1 MISYTKLN
9 IIVLI
14 ILLTHFSVF
23 PKLIDENEKAED
35 TIYIKSSINEVF
47 ASTEVLQYFKNT
59 LDTTI
64 ELSVSFPMKKEISL
78 SKFEVTIG
86 DKKVSSKIM
95 KKEIAQEKYEESI
108 SQGNVGFI
116 SEYSQESD
124 EYKIK
129 IGNVQSGEFVQLQAF
144 FYQRI
149 TSQDMSYEFTIMEKY
164 PTFHYNH
171 LNQEKFRNKKIK
183 AIFTIKAHSKITRL
197 IAPFFDDQAKKN
209 SQFET
214 FFNDDYTEAK
224 IYYIKN
230 PDEQTNIDTIGKGL
244 SGQVDKPTFY
254 STFCLLFRTANM
266 NKPTLYYQY
275 NPELK
280 EISYAINYIYS
291 SNKIENIPIP
301 SEPDLDNSII
311 YSVKYEQNK
320 NYKTPGL
327 FIILVDQSGS
337 MWGKPIELVKKALLS
352 FIEILPKGS
361 YFHLIGFGSHF
372 KKYSEEPVEY
382 NEENVEKY
390 KKIIEDMAGNL
401 GGTNIG
407 EPLQYIFGNE
417 YYDNI
422 KLSKNI
428 FLLTDG
434 QVNNRDLCIDLITK
448 NSNKFRTHAIGIGN
462 HFDKV
467 LVERSG
473 KVGKG
478 SSFFVI
484 VAENIEMV
492 MLNILVKCLRP
503 YLIDINFNFNNNEKI
518 LKNKIISSTVTND
531 FSYNDEIINFS
542 FILDEKNKIF
552 FDDNINIEITAK
564 DPINLIKQKI
574 YFKQNE
580 NVFKISD
587 GDEMAKMIVG
597 NALKNNLEF
606 IENEKREIEFSTKYQ
621 ILSKNTAIFT
631 EILNNKNGKIEQNDK
646 KIKLTKVN
654 LNEYK
659 PKDST
664 CYNCGKRDFNYRHP
678 QDNNQIKIEKTYNI
692 PGGEITGSAGK
703 NPRLTTDFSGANY
716 EPPTLESPFTFS
728 YAHREDYRIGGVPTS
743 MDYEFIKD
751 TNQKKNK
758 KRSFGDIPNFSEIN
772 KKTEFNI
779 KMTQDSKTT
788 EKEKENEK
796 GNNIINNNEKI
807 LCFGLNILFYYYLLI
822 ILLI

>member
-1 MISYTKLN
+1 MMSYLKLN

-47 ASTEVLQYFKNT
+47 ARTEVLQYFKNT
-59 LDTTI
+59 LDMTI

-108 SQGNVGFI
+108 SKGNVGLI

-390 KKIIEDMAGNL
+390 KKIIKDMDGNL

-478 SSFFVI
+478 SSFFVKD
-484 VAENIEMV
+484 AENIEMV

-552 FDDNINIEITAK
+552 FDDNINMEITAK

-580 NVFKISD
+580 NVFKISN

-631 EILNNKNGKIEQNDK
+631 EISNKNGKIEQNDK

-728 YAHREDYRIGGVPTS
+728 YAHREDYRIGCVPTS
-743 MDYEFIKD
+743 MDY
-751 TNQKKNK
+751 
-758 KRSFGDIPNFSEIN
+758 
-772 KKTEFNI
+772 
-779 KMTQDSKTT
+779 
-788 EKEKENEK
+788 
-796 GNNIINNNEKI
+796 
-807 LCFGLNILFYYYLLI
+807 
-822 ILLI
+822 

>member
-1 MISYTKLN
+1 MMSYLKLN

-124 EYKIK
+124 EYMIK

-390 KKIIEDMAGNL
+390 KKIIEDMDGNL

-478 SSFFVI
+478 SSFFVKD
-484 VAENIEMV
+484 AENIEMV
-492 MLNILVKCLRP
+492 MLNILVKCITP
-503 YLIDINFNFNNNEKI
+503 YLTDIKFNFNNNEKI

-552 FDDNINIEITAK
+552 FDENINMEITAK

-631 EILNNKNGKIEQNDK
+631 EISNKNGKIEQNDK

-743 MDYEFIKD
+743 MDYEFITD

>member
-1 MISYTKLN
+1 MMSHSKLN
-9 IIVLI
+9 INVLI
-14 ILLTHFSVF
+14 ILLTHLSVF

-59 LDTTI
+59 LDTSI

-183 AIFTIKAHSKITRL
+183 AIFAIKAHSKITRL

-214 FFNDDYTEAK
+214 LFNDDYTEAK

-230 PDEQTNIDTIGKGL
+230 PDEQTNMDTIGKGL

-254 STFCLLFRTANM
+254 STFCILFRTANM

-390 KKIIEDMAGNL
+390 KKIIEDMDGNL

-478 SSFFVI
+478 SSFFVKD
-484 VAENIEMV
+484 AENIEMV

-606 IENEKREIEFSTKYQ
+606 IENEKREIELSTKYQ

-678 QDNNQIKIEKTYNI
+678 QDNNKIKIEKTYNI
-692 PGGEITGSAGK
+692 PDGEIIGSRST
-703 NPRLTTDFSGANY
+703 NDFSGANY
-716 EPPTLESPFTFS
+716 EPLSLESPFTFS
-728 YAHREDYRIGGVPTS
+728 YAQNEYNRIGGVPTS

-758 KRSFGDIPNFSEIN
+758 KRSFGDNPNFSEIN
-772 KKTEFNI
+772 KKTEYDI
-779 KMTQDSKTT
+779 KIAQDSKTT

>member
-1 MISYTKLN
+1 MSYTKINL
-9 IIVLI
+9 IVLI
-14 ILLTHFSVF
+14 ILFTHFSVF
-23 PKLIDENEKAED
+23 SILIDENEKAED

-47 ASTEVLQYFKNT
+47 AITEVLQYFKNT

-86 DKKVSSKIM
+86 DRKVTSKIM

-124 EYKIK
+124 EYMVK

-149 TSQDMSYEFTIMEKY
+149 TSQDMSYEFNIMEKY
-164 PTFHYNH
+164 PTFHYRH
-171 LNQEKFRNKKIK
+171 INQEKFRNKKIK
-183 AIFTIKAHSKITRL
+183 AIFTIKTHSKITRL

-214 FFNDDYTEAK
+214 LFNDDYTNAK

-230 PDEQTNIDTIGKGL
+230 PDAQTNIDTIGKGL
-244 SGQVDKPTFY
+244 GGQVNKPTFY
-254 STFCLLFRTANM
+254 STFCILFRTANM

-280 EISYAINYIYS
+280 ETSYAINYAYS
-291 SNKIENIPIP
+291 SNKMENIPIP
-301 SEPDLDNSII
+301 SEPDMDNSII

-320 NYKTPGL
+320 NFKTPGL

-372 KKYSEEPVEY
+372 QKYSEEPIVY
-382 NEENVEKY
+382 NEENVGKY
-390 KKIIEDMAGNL
+390 KKIIEEMEANL

-407 EPLQYIFGNE
+407 EPLKYIFRNE
-417 YYDNI
+417 DYDNI

-448 NSNKFRTHAIGIGN
+448 NSNKFRTNAIGIGHN
-462 HFDKV
+462 FDKV

-478 SSFFVI
+478 SSFFVQD
-484 VAENIEMV
+484 VENIEMV

-503 YLIDINFNFNNNEKI
+503 YLIDINFNFNNYEKN
-518 LKNKIISSTVTND
+518 LKNKIISRTVTND

-552 FDDNINIEITAK
+552 FDENINMEITAK

-574 YFKQNE
+574 YFKPNE

-631 EILNNKNGKIEQNDK
+631 EILNKNGKIEESNK
-646 KIKLTKVN
+646 KITMTKVN

-659 PKDST
+659 PKDSI
-664 CYNCGKRDFNYRHP
+664 CYNCGKRDSNYRHP
-678 QDNNQIKIEKTYNI
+678 HADKKITFDKPSSISDSEELK
-692 PGGEITGSAGK
+692 
-703 NPRLTTDFSGANY
+703 LTTDFSPPNY
-716 EPPTLESPFTFS
+716 EYYSFGGN
-728 YAHREDYRIGGVPTS
+728 YYKEDFYSMEDDINKKIGGVS
-743 MDYEFIKD
+743 MLDRKF
-751 TNQKKNK
+751 NMGHNPVKKT
-758 KRSFGDIPNFSEIN
+758 FVDIPEYN
-772 KKTEFNI
+772 KLKRKTEYDI
-779 KMTQDSKTT
+779 KITNDA
-788 EKEKENEK
+788 EPKEK
-796 GNNIINNNEKI
+796 
-807 LCFGLNILFYYYLLI
+807 
-822 ILLI
+822 

>member
-1 MISYTKLN
+1 MSYSKLN

-47 ASTEVLQYFKNT
+47 ARTEVLQYFKNT

-64 ELSVSFPMKKEISL
+64 ELSVSFPVKKEISL

-124 EYKIK
+124 EYMIK

-478 SSFFVI
+478 SSFFVKD
-484 VAENIEMV
+484 AENIEMV

-552 FDDNINIEITAK
+552 FDENINIEITAK

-772 KKTEFNI
+772 KKTEFDI

-796 GNNIINNNEKI
+796 GNNIISNNEKI
-807 LCFGLNILFYYYLLI
+807 LCFGLNILFYYYLLV

>member
-1 MISYTKLN
+1 MMSHSKLN
-9 IIVLI
+9 IIILI
-14 ILLTHFSVF
+14 ILLTHLSVF

-47 ASTEVLQYFKNT
+47 ARTEVLQYFKNT

-95 KKEIAQEKYEESI
+95 QKEIAQEKYEESI

-254 STFCLLFRTANM
+254 STFCILFRTANM

-390 KKIIEDMAGNL
+390 KKIIEDMDGNL

-478 SSFFVI
+478 SSFFVKD
-484 VAENIEMV
+484 AENIEMV

-580 NVFKISD
+580 NVFKISN

-631 EILNNKNGKIEQNDK
+631 EISNKNGKIEQNDK

-664 CYNCGKRDFNYRHP
+664 CYNCVKRDFNYRHP
-678 QDNNQIKIEKTYNI
+678 QDNNKIKIEKTYNI
-692 PGGEITGSAGK
+692 PDIEITGSAGK
-703 NPRLTTDFSGANY
+703 NPRLATDFSGSNY
-716 EPPTLESPFTFS
+716 ELPLLESPFTFS
-728 YAHREDYRIGGVPTS
+728 YAHREDYRIGGVATS

-751 TNQKKNK
+751 NNQKKNK
-758 KRSFGDIPNFSEIN
+758 KRSFGDIPNFSKIN
-772 KKTEFNI
+772 KKTEFDI

>member
-1 MISYTKLN
+1 MKLN
-9 IIVLI
+9 LIVLI

-59 LDTTI
+59 LDSTI

-86 DKKVSSKIM
+86 DRKVTSKIM
-95 KKEIAQEKYEESI
+95 KKEIAQEKYEETI

-149 TSQDMSYEFTIMEKY
+149 TSQDMSYEFNIMEKY

-171 LNQEKFRNKKIK
+171 INQEKFRNKKIK
-183 AIFTIKAHSKITRL
+183 AIFTIKTNSKITRL

-311 YSVKYEQNK
+311 YSVKYEKNK

-390 KKIIEDMAGNL
+390 KKIIEDMDGNL

-478 SSFFVI
+478 SSFFVKD
-484 VAENIEMV
+484 AENIEMV

-503 YLIDINFNFNNNEKI
+503 YLIDINFNFNNYEKN

-552 FDDNINIEITAK
+552 FDENINIEITAK

-574 YFKQNE
+574 YFKPNE

-664 CYNCGKRDFNYRHP
+664 CYNFVKRDFNYRHP
-678 QDNNQIKIEKTYNI
+678 QDNNKIKIEKTYNI
-692 PGGEITGSAGK
+692 PDGEIIGSAGK

-728 YAHREDYRIGGVPTS
+728 YAHREDYRIGGVATS

-751 TNQKKNK
+751 NNQKKNK
-758 KRSFGDIPNFSEIN
+758 KRSFGDIPNFSKIN
-772 KKTEFNI
+772 KKTEFDI

>member
-1 MISYTKLN
+1 MMSYLKLN

-124 EYKIK
+124 EYMIK

-214 FFNDDYTEAK
+214 LFNADYTEAK

-390 KKIIEDMAGNL
+390 KKIIEDMDGNL

-478 SSFFVI
+478 SSFFVKD
-484 VAENIEMV
+484 AENIEMV

-631 EILNNKNGKIEQNDK
+631 EISNKNGKIEQNDK

-758 KRSFGDIPNFSEIN
+758 KRSFGDIPNFSKTN
-772 KKTEFNI
+772 KKTEFDI

-796 GNNIINNNEKI
+796 GNNIISNNEKI

>member
-47 ASTEVLQYFKNT
+47 ARTEVLQYFKNT

-124 EYKIK
+124 EYMIK

-390 KKIIEDMAGNL
+390 KKIIEDMDGNL

-478 SSFFVI
+478 SSFFVKD
-484 VAENIEMV
+484 AENIEMV
-492 MLNILVKCLRP
+492 MLNILLKCLRP

-772 KKTEFNI
+772 KKTEFDI

-796 GNNIINNNEKI
+796 GNNIISNNEKI
-807 LCFGLNILFYYYLLI
+807 LCFGLNILFYYYLLV

>member
-1 MISYTKLN
+1 MSYTKINL
-9 IIVLI
+9 IVLI
-14 ILLTHFSVF
+14 ILFTHFSVF
-23 PKLIDENEKAED
+23 SILIDENEKAED

-47 ASTEVLQYFKNT
+47 ATTEVLQYFKNT

-86 DKKVSSKIM
+86 DRKVTSKIM

-116 SEYSQESD
+116 SEYFQESD
-124 EYKIK
+124 EYMVK

-149 TSQDMSYEFTIMEKY
+149 TSQDMSYEFNIMEKY
-164 PTFHYNH
+164 PTFHYRH
-171 LNQEKFRNKKIK
+171 INQEKFRNKKIK
-183 AIFTIKAHSKITRL
+183 AIFTIKTHSKITRL

-214 FFNDDYTEAK
+214 LFNDDYTNAK

-230 PDEQTNIDTIGKGL
+230 PDAQTNIDTIGKGL
-244 SGQVDKPTFY
+244 GGQVNKPTFY
-254 STFCLLFRTANM
+254 STFCILFRTANM

-280 EISYAINYIYS
+280 ETSYAINYVYS
-291 SNKIENIPIP
+291 SNKMENIPIP
-301 SEPDLDNSII
+301 SEPDMDNSII

-320 NYKTPGL
+320 NFKTPGL

-372 KKYSEEPVEY
+372 QEYSEEPIVY

-390 KKIIEDMAGNL
+390 KKIIEEMEANL

-407 EPLQYIFGNE
+407 EPLKYIFRNE
-417 YYDNI
+417 DYDNI

-448 NSNKFRTHAIGIGN
+448 NSNKFRTHAIGIGHN
-462 HFDKV
+462 FDKV

-478 SSFFVI
+478 SSFFVQD
-484 VAENIEMV
+484 VENIEMV

-503 YLIDINFNFNNNEKI
+503 YLIDINFNFNNYEKN

-552 FDDNINIEITAK
+552 FDENINIEITAK

-574 YFKQNE
+574 YFKPNE

-631 EILNNKNGKIEQNDK
+631 EILNKNGKIEESNK
-646 KIKLTKVN
+646 KITMTKVN

-659 PKDST
+659 PKDSI
-664 CYNCGKRDFNYRHP
+664 CYNCGKRDSNYRHP
-678 QDNNQIKIEKTYNI
+678 HADKKITFDKPSSISDSEELK
-692 PGGEITGSAGK
+692 
-703 NPRLTTDFSGANY
+703 LTTDFSPPNY
-716 EPPTLESPFTFS
+716 E
-728 YAHREDYRIGGVPTS
+728 YY
-743 MDYEFIKD
+743 
-751 TNQKKNK
+751 
-758 KRSFGDIPNFSEIN
+758 SFGGNYYKEDFYSMEDDIN
-772 KKTEFNI
+772 KKIDGVSMLDRKFSMGHNPVKKTFVDIPEYNKLKRKTEYDI
-779 KMTQDSKTT
+779 KITNDAEPK
-788 EKEKENEK
+788 EKGKENEK
-796 GNNIINNNEKI
+796 DKNIINNSGKI
-807 LCFGLNILFYYYLLI
+807 LDLGLNILFYYYLLL

>member
-1 MISYTKLN
+1 MMSYLKLN

-47 ASTEVLQYFKNT
+47 ARTEVLQYFKNT
-59 LDTTI
+59 LDMTI

-124 EYKIK
+124 EYMIK

-390 KKIIEDMAGNL
+390 KKIIEDMDGNL

-478 SSFFVI
+478 SSFFVKD
-484 VAENIEMV
+484 AENIEMV

-758 KRSFGDIPNFSEIN
+758 KRSFGGNPNFSEIN
-772 KKTEFNI
+772 KKTEFDI
-779 KMTQDSKTT
+779 KMTQDSKSN

>member
-1 MISYTKLN
+1 MSYTKINL
-9 IIVLI
+9 IVLI

-23 PKLIDENEKAED
+23 SIIIDENEKAED

-47 ASTEVLQYFKNT
+47 ATTEVLQYFKNT

-64 ELSVSFPMKKEISL
+64 ELSVSFPMKKEICL

-86 DKKVSSKIM
+86 DRKVTSKIM

-116 SEYSQESD
+116 SEYFQESD
-124 EYKIK
+124 EYMVK

-149 TSQDMSYEFTIMEKY
+149 TSQDMSYEFNIMEKY
-164 PTFHYNH
+164 PTFHYRH
-171 LNQEKFRNKKIK
+171 INQEKFRNKKIK
-183 AIFTIKAHSKITRL
+183 AIFTIKTHSKITRL

-214 FFNDDYTEAK
+214 LFNDDYTNAK

-230 PDEQTNIDTIGKGL
+230 PDAQTNIDTIGKGL
-244 SGQVDKPTFY
+244 GGQVNKPTFY
-254 STFCLLFRTANM
+254 STFCILFRTANM

-280 EISYAINYIYS
+280 ETSYAINYVYS
-291 SNKIENIPIP
+291 SNKMENIPIP
-301 SEPDLDNSII
+301 SEPDMDNSII

-320 NYKTPGL
+320 NFKTPGL

-372 KKYSEEPVEY
+372 QEYSEEPVEY
-382 NEENVEKY
+382 NEENVKKY
-390 KKIIEDMAGNL
+390 KKIIEEMDADL

-407 EPLQYIFGNE
+407 EPLKYIFGNE
-417 YYDNI
+417 DYDNI

-448 NSNKFRTHAIGIGN
+448 NSNKFRTHAIGIGHN
-462 HFDKV
+462 FDKV

-478 SSFFVI
+478 SSFFVQD
-484 VAENIEMV
+484 VENIEMV

-503 YLIDINFNFNNNEKI
+503 YLIDINFNFNNYEKN

-552 FDDNINIEITAK
+552 FDENINIEITAK

-574 YFKQNE
+574 YFKPNE

-606 IENEKREIEFSTKYQ
+606 IENERREIEFSTKYQ

-631 EILNNKNGKIEQNDK
+631 EILNKNGKIEKSNK
-646 KIKLTKVN
+646 KITMTKVN

-659 PKDST
+659 PKDSI
-664 CYNCGKRDFNYRHP
+664 CYNCEKRGSNYLHPHVDNQNIFEKTNSKSDSEELRLTNDFSSQNYKSYSFGGAFYKEDFPSMEVDFN
-678 QDNNQIKIEKTYNI
+678 KK
-692 PGGEITGSAGK
+692 
-703 NPRLTTDFSGANY
+703 
-716 EPPTLESPFTFS
+716 
-728 YAHREDYRIGGVPTS
+728 IGGVDLPHGEFS
-743 MDYEFIKD
+743 MGH
-751 TNQKKNK
+751 NQF
-758 KRSFGDIPNFSEIN
+758 KRNFVDIPGYNKLK
-772 KKTEFNI
+772 KKTEYDI
-779 KMTQDSKTT
+779 KITNDAEQK
-788 EKEKENEK
+788 EKGKENEK
-796 GNNIINNNEKI
+796 DKNIINNSGKI
-807 LCFGLNILFYYYLLI
+807 LDLGLNILFYYYLLL

>member
-47 ASTEVLQYFKNT
+47 ARTEVLQYFKNT
-59 LDTTI
+59 LDTSI

-124 EYKIK
+124 EYMIK

-209 SQFET
+209 SQLET
-214 FFNDDYTEAK
+214 LFNDDYTEAK

-311 YSVKYEQNK
+311 YSVKYEKNK

-390 KKIIEDMAGNL
+390 KKIIEDMDGNL

-478 SSFFVI
+478 SSFFVKD
-484 VAENIEMV
+484 AENIEMV

-552 FDDNINIEITAK
+552 FDDNINMEITAK

-631 EILNNKNGKIEQNDK
+631 EILNNKKGKIEQNDK

-728 YAHREDYRIGGVPTS
+728 YAHREDYRIGGVATS

-751 TNQKKNK
+751 NNQKKNK

-772 KKTEFNI
+772 KKTEFDI

-788 EKEKENEK
+788 EKEKDNEK
-796 GNNIINNNEKI
+796 GNNIISNNEKI

>member
-1 MISYTKLN
+1 MMSHSKLN

-14 ILLTHFSVF
+14 ILLTHLSVF

-214 FFNDDYTEAK
+214 LFNDDYTEAK

-311 YSVKYEQNK
+311 YSVKYEKNK

-337 MWGKPIELVKKALLS
+337 MWGKPIELVIKALLS

-390 KKIIEDMAGNL
+390 KKIIEDMDGNL

-478 SSFFVI
+478 SSFFVKD
-484 VAENIEMV
+484 AENIEMV

-552 FDDNINIEITAK
+552 FDENINIEITAK

-580 NVFKISD
+580 NVFKISN

-631 EILNNKNGKIEQNDK
+631 EISNKNGKIEQNDK

-678 QDNNQIKIEKTYNI
+678 QDNNKIKIEKTYNI
-692 PGGEITGSAGK
+692 PDGEITGSAGK
-703 NPRLTTDFSGANY
+703 NPRLTNYFSGPNY
-716 EPPTLESPFTFS
+716 EPPSLESPFTFS
-728 YAHREDYRIGGVPTS
+728 YAQNEYNRIGGVPTS

-751 TNQKKNK
+751 TNRNKNK
-758 KRSFGDIPNFSEIN
+758 KRSFGDNPNFSEIN
-772 KKTEFNI
+772 KKTEYDI
-779 KMTQDSKTT
+779 KIAQDSKTT

-807 LCFGLNILFYYYLLI
+807 LCFGLNILFYYYLLV

>member
-47 ASTEVLQYFKNT
+47 ARTEVLQYFKNT
-59 LDTTI
+59 LDMTI

-124 EYKIK
+124 EYMIK

-214 FFNDDYTEAK
+214 LFNDDYTEAK

-254 STFCLLFRTANM
+254 STFCILFRTANM

-390 KKIIEDMAGNL
+390 KKIIEDMDGNL

-478 SSFFVI
+478 SSFFVKD
-484 VAENIEMV
+484 AENIEMV

-772 KKTEFNI
+772 KITEINI
-779 KMTQDSKTT
+779 KMAQDSKTT

-807 LCFGLNILFYYYLLI
+807 LCFGLNILFYYYLLV

>member
-1 MISYTKLN
+1 
-9 IIVLI
+9 
-14 ILLTHFSVF
+14 
-23 PKLIDENEKAED
+23 
-35 TIYIKSSINEVF
+35 
-47 ASTEVLQYFKNT
+47 
-59 LDTTI
+59 
-64 ELSVSFPMKKEISL
+64 
-78 SKFEVTIG
+78 
-86 DKKVSSKIM
+86 
-95 KKEIAQEKYEESI
+95 
-108 SQGNVGFI
+108 
-116 SEYSQESD
+116 
-124 EYKIK
+124 
-129 IGNVQSGEFVQLQAF
+129 
-144 FYQRI
+144 
-149 TSQDMSYEFTIMEKY
+149 MSYEFTIMEKY

-183 AIFTIKAHSKITRL
+183 AIFKIKAHSKITRL

-390 KKIIEDMAGNL
+390 KKIIEDMDGNL

-478 SSFFVI
+478 SSFFVKD
-484 VAENIEMV
+484 AENIEMV

-646 KIKLTKVN
+646 I
-654 LNEYK
+654 LN
-659 PKDST
+659 
-664 CYNCGKRDFNYRHP
+664 
-678 QDNNQIKIEKTYNI
+678 
-692 PGGEITGSAGK
+692 
-703 NPRLTTDFSGANY
+703 
-716 EPPTLESPFTFS
+716 
-728 YAHREDYRIGGVPTS
+728 
-743 MDYEFIKD
+743 
-751 TNQKKNK
+751 
-758 KRSFGDIPNFSEIN
+758 
-772 KKTEFNI
+772 
-779 KMTQDSKTT
+779 
-788 EKEKENEK
+788 
-796 GNNIINNNEKI
+796 
-807 LCFGLNILFYYYLLI
+807 
-822 ILLI
+822 

>member
-47 ASTEVLQYFKNT
+47 ARTEVLQYFKNT

-124 EYKIK
+124 EYMIK

-390 KKIIEDMAGNL
+390 KKIIEDMDGNL

-478 SSFFVI
+478 SSFFVKD
-484 VAENIEMV
+484 AENIEMV
-492 MLNILVKCLRP
+492 MLNILLKCLRP

-552 FDDNINIEITAK
+552 FDDNINMEITAK

-580 NVFKISD
+580 NVFKISN

-772 KKTEFNI
+772 KKTEFDI

-796 GNNIINNNEKI
+796 GNNIISNNEKI
-807 LCFGLNILFYYYLLI
+807 LCFGLNILFYYYLLV

>member
-1 MISYTKLN
+1 MKLN
-9 IIVLI
+9 LIVLI
-14 ILLTHFSVF
+14 ILLTHFLVF

-59 LDTTI
+59 LDSTI

-86 DKKVSSKIM
+86 DRKVTSKIM
-95 KKEIAQEKYEESI
+95 KKEIAQEKYEETI

-149 TSQDMSYEFTIMEKY
+149 TSQDMSYEFNIMEKY
-164 PTFHYNH
+164 PTFPYNH
-171 LNQEKFRNKKIK
+171 INQEKFRNKKIK
-183 AIFTIKAHSKITRL
+183 AIFTIKTNSKITRL

-214 FFNDDYTEAK
+214 LFNDDYTEAK
-224 IYYIKN
+224 VYYIKN

-244 SGQVDKPTFY
+244 SGQVNKPTFY
-254 STFCLLFRTANM
+254 STFCILFRTANM

-280 EISYAINYIYS
+280 ETSYAINYIYS
-291 SNKIENIPIP
+291 SNKMENIPIP

-390 KKIIEDMAGNL
+390 KKIIDDMDGNL

-407 EPLQYIFGNE
+407 EPLKYIFGNE
-417 YYDNI
+417 DYDNI

-448 NSNKFRTHAIGIGN
+448 NSNKFRTHAIGIGD
-462 HFDKV
+462 HFDQV

-478 SSFFVI
+478 SSFFVKD
-484 VAENIEMV
+484 VENIEMV

-503 YLIDINFNFNNNEKI
+503 YLIDINFNFNNYEKI

-531 FSYNDEIINFS
+531 FSYNDEIINFA
-542 FILDEKNKIF
+542 FILDEKNKIL
-552 FDDNINIEITAK
+552 FDENINIEITAK

-574 YFKQNE
+574 DFKQNE

-587 GDEMAKMIVG
+587 GDEMSKMIVG

-631 EILNNKNGKIEQNDK
+631 EILNKNGKIEKNDK
-646 KIKLTKVN
+646 KIAMTKVN

-659 PKDST
+659 PKVSS
-664 CYNCGKRDFNYRHP
+664 CYNCGKRDTNNYYP
-678 QDNNQIKIEKTYNI
+678 QDHNQIKFGQTFNL
-692 PGGEITGSAGK
+692 PEIQITASAGGDI
-703 NPRLTTDFSGANY
+703 PLLTTDFSRPNY
-716 EPPTLESPFTFS
+716 KSHSLEDVLTQS
-728 YAHREDYRIGGVPTS
+728 YAHRENDIVGGVPKN
-743 MDYEFIKD
+743 DYEFSIK
-751 TNQKKNK
+751 NKNK
-758 KRSFGDIPNFSEIN
+758 KRTFVENPSYSRLN
-772 KKTEFNI
+772 KKAEYDI
-779 KMTQDSKTT
+779 IMTKDAEPK
-788 EKEKENEK
+788 EKEKDK
-796 GNNIINNNEKI
+796 NIIDNNGKI
-807 LCFGLNILFYYYLLI
+807 LCLGLNILFYYYLLL

>member
-1 MISYTKLN
+1 MFHKKLN
-9 IIVLI
+9 LIVLI

-64 ELSVSFPMKKEISL
+64 EMSVSFPMKKEISL

-86 DKKVSSKIM
+86 DRKVSSKIM

-124 EYKIK
+124 EYIVK

-171 LNQEKFRNKKIK
+171 INQEKFRNKKIK
-183 AIFTIKAHSKITRL
+183 AIFTIKTHSKITRL
-197 IAPFFDDQAKKN
+197 IAPFFDEQAKKN

-214 FFNDDYTEAK
+214 LFNDDYTESK

-230 PDEQTNIDTIGKGL
+230 PDDQTNIDTIGKGL
-244 SGQVDKPTFY
+244 SGQVNKPTFY
-254 STFCLLFRTANM
+254 STFCILFRTADM
-266 NKPTLYYQY
+266 NKPTLYFQY

-280 EISYAINYIYS
+280 ETSYAINYMYS
-291 SNKIENIPIP
+291 SNKMENIPIP

-390 KKIIEDMAGNL
+390 KKIIDDIDGNL

-407 EPLQYIFGNE
+407 EPLKYIFGNE

-448 NSNKFRTHAIGIGN
+448 NSNKFRTHAIGIGD

-478 SSFFVI
+478 SSFFVQD
-484 VAENIEMV
+484 VENIEMV

-503 YLIDINFNFNNNEKI
+503 YLIDINFNFNNYEKI

-631 EILNNKNGKIEQNDK
+631 EILNKNGKIEKNDK
-646 KIKLTKVN
+646 KIEMTKVN

-659 PKDST
+659 PKDSI
-664 CYNCGKRDFNYRHP
+664 CYNCQKGHNYRHP
-678 QDNNQIKIEKTYNI
+678 QDNNQIKFGKTYNI
-692 PGGEITGSAGK
+692 PDSQIFGSAGNNIK
-703 NPRLTTDFSGANY
+703 LTAPNFISHSF
-716 EPPTLESPFTFS
+716 EEPFTYSFS
-728 YAHREDYRIGGVPTS
+728 HRENNIYGGVPKN
-743 MDYEFIKD
+743 DYELSID
-751 TNQKKNK
+751 LNQKKKKNK

-772 KKTEFNI
+772 RKTEYNI
-779 KMTQDSKTT
+779 KMTEDPKQT

-796 GNNIINNNEKI
+796 GKNIINNNGKI
-807 LCFGLNILFYYYLLI
+807 LSFGLNILFYYYLLL

>member
-1 MISYTKLN
+1 MKLN
-9 IIVLI
+9 LIVLI
-14 ILLTHFSVF
+14 ILLTHFLVF

-390 KKIIEDMAGNL
+390 KKIIKDMDGNL

-478 SSFFVI
+478 SSFFVKD
-484 VAENIEMV
+484 AENIEMV

-552 FDDNINIEITAK
+552 FDENINIEITAK

-580 NVFKISD
+580 NVFKISN

-716 EPPTLESPFTFS
+716 EPPTLENPFTFS

-772 KKTEFNI
+772 KKTEYDI

-796 GNNIINNNEKI
+796 GNNIISNNEKI
-807 LCFGLNILFYYYLLI
+807 LCFGLNILFYYYLLV

>member
-1 MISYTKLN
+1 MMSHSKLN

-14 ILLTHFSVF
+14 ILLTHLSVF

-108 SQGNVGFI
+108 SKGNVGLI

-230 PDEQTNIDTIGKGL
+230 PDEQTNMDTIGKGL

-254 STFCLLFRTANM
+254 STFCILFRTANM

-311 YSVKYEQNK
+311 YSVKYEKNK

-390 KKIIEDMAGNL
+390 KKIIEDMDGNL

-478 SSFFVI
+478 SSFFVKD
-484 VAENIEMV
+484 AENIEMV

-552 FDDNINIEITAK
+552 FDENINMEITAK

-580 NVFKISD
+580 NVFKISN

-631 EILNNKNGKIEQNDK
+631 EISNKNGKIEQNDK

-807 LCFGLNILFYYYLLI
+807 LCFGLNILFYYYLLV